1 MLLPARYLTF
11 ALAVAAALGGMVW
24 WWWLPMGHD
33 IGRTLA
39 FAVMWTGS
47 VLAGVGVA
55 DLVQKR
61 HAVLRN
67 YPVLG
72 HLRFLFEFIRP
83 EIRQYFIEGDTDEKP
98 FSRAQ
103 RSIVYQRAKGELDKR
118 PMGTQADVLAP
129 GYEWVNH
136 SLAPSVIGSHDFRVT
151 IGASCAQPYAM
162 SLFNI
167 SAMSFG
173 ALSANAIRALN
184 RGAKL
189 GGFAHDTGE
198 GSIST
203 YHREHGGDLVWEV
216 ASGYFG
222 CRNADG
228 TFSAERFAEQAQQ
241 PQVKLIEVKLSQG
254 AKPGH
259 GGVLPAA
266 KVTLEAAAASFEQA
280 QAQARQQG
288 NQARYSVLAADADGV
303 ITSVDAEPGQVVQ
316 AGTPVLRLARN
327 GPRDVVFALPE
338 DQLPLAKPGQRIG
351 VRLWADPTQRLD
363 ATVREVAA
371 AADPVTRTYQVKAAL
386 QAAPDAL
393 RLGMTATVELPGAG
407 VGVAA
412 LKVPLTA
419 LFEQQGRSQVWVVDM
434 QKSTVQ
440 AQPVQVA
447 AAEGNEVAVLGLQ
460 PGQVV
465 VTAGVHVLQ
474 PGQKVQPLTA
484 PNLAPAAAASAS
496 ASPGAR

>member
-1 MLLPARYLTF
+1 MMRRIAPF
-11 ALAVAAALGGMVW
+11 ALLAALLLSACGKPAPQPEPVRAVKTLTLTPGAAAGTQAFAGEVRARVESRLGFRVGGKVLRRMVELGQAVKAGQALMEIDPSDYLLGQQAAVAA
-24 WWWLPMGHD
+24 
-33 IGRTLA
+33 LA
-39 FAVMWTGS
+39 AARVNRDQ
-47 VLAGVGVA
+47 AQA
-55 DLVQKR
+55 DLKR
-61 HAVLRN
+61 YSEL
-67 YPVLG
+67 Y
-72 HLRFLFEFIRP
+72 
-83 EIRQYFIEGDTDEKP
+83 
-98 FSRAQ
+98 AQ
-103 RSIVYQRAKGELDKR
+103 G
-118 PMGTQADVLAP
+118 
-129 GYEWVNH
+129 
-136 SLAPSVIGSHDFRVT
+136 F
-151 IGASCAQPYAM
+151 IGA
-162 SLFNI
+162 
-167 SAMSFG
+167 
-173 ALSANAIRALN
+173 
-184 RGAKL
+184 
-189 GGFAHDTGE
+189 
-198 GSIST
+198 
-203 YHREHGGDLVWEV
+203 
-216 ASGYFG
+216 
-222 CRNADG
+222 
-228 TFSAERFAEQAQQ
+228 AELERR
-241 PQVKLIEVKLSQG
+241 KT
-254 AKPGH
+254 
-259 GGVLPAA
+259 
-266 KVTLEAAAASFEQA
+266 TLEAAAASFEQA

-288 NQARYSVLAADADGV
+288 NQARYTVLAADADGV

-338 DQLPLAKPGQRIG
+338 DQLPLVKPGQRIG

-386 QAAPDAL
+386 QAAPDAV

-474 PGQKVQPLTA
+474 PGQKVQPLAA
-484 PNLAPAAAASAS
+484 PNVAPAAAASAS

>member
-1 MLLPARYLTF
+1 MMRRIAPF
-11 ALAVAAALGGMVW
+11 ALLAALLLSACGKPAPQPEPVRAVKTLTLTPGAAAGTQAFAGEVRARVESRLGFRVGGKVLRRMVELGQAVKAGQALMEIDPSDYLLGQQAAVAA
-24 WWWLPMGHD
+24 
-33 IGRTLA
+33 LA
-39 FAVMWTGS
+39 AARVNRDQ
-47 VLAGVGVA
+47 AQA
-55 DLVQKR
+55 DLKR
-61 HAVLRN
+61 YSEL
-67 YPVLG
+67 Y
-72 HLRFLFEFIRP
+72 
-83 EIRQYFIEGDTDEKP
+83 
-98 FSRAQ
+98 AQ
-103 RSIVYQRAKGELDKR
+103 G
-118 PMGTQADVLAP
+118 
-129 GYEWVNH
+129 
-136 SLAPSVIGSHDFRVT
+136 F
-151 IGASCAQPYAM
+151 IGA
-162 SLFNI
+162 
-167 SAMSFG
+167 
-173 ALSANAIRALN
+173 
-184 RGAKL
+184 
-189 GGFAHDTGE
+189 
-198 GSIST
+198 
-203 YHREHGGDLVWEV
+203 
-216 ASGYFG
+216 
-222 CRNADG
+222 
-228 TFSAERFAEQAQQ
+228 AELERR
-241 PQVKLIEVKLSQG
+241 KT
-254 AKPGH
+254 
-259 GGVLPAA
+259 
-266 KVTLEAAAASFEQA
+266 TLEAAAASFEQA

-288 NQARYSVLAADADGV
+288 NQARYTVLAADADGV

-338 DQLPLAKPGQRIG
+338 DQLPLVKPGQRIG
-351 VRLWADPTQRLD
+351 VRLWAEPTQRLD

-386 QAAPDAL
+386 QAAPDAV

-484 PNLAPAAAASAS
+484 PNVAPAAAASAG

>member
-1 MLLPARYLTF
+1 MMRRIAPF
-11 ALAVAAALGGMVW
+11 ALLAALLLSACGKPAPQPEPVRAVKTLTLTPSAAAGTQAFAGEVRARVESRLGFRVGGKVLRRMVELGQAVKAGQALMEIDPSDYLLGQQAAVAA
-24 WWWLPMGHD
+24 
-33 IGRTLA
+33 LA
-39 FAVMWTGS
+39 AARVNRDQ
-47 VLAGVGVA
+47 AQA
-55 DLVQKR
+55 DLKR
-61 HAVLRN
+61 YSEL
-67 YPVLG
+67 Y
-72 HLRFLFEFIRP
+72 
-83 EIRQYFIEGDTDEKP
+83 
-98 FSRAQ
+98 AQ
-103 RSIVYQRAKGELDKR
+103 G
-118 PMGTQADVLAP
+118 
-129 GYEWVNH
+129 
-136 SLAPSVIGSHDFRVT
+136 F
-151 IGASCAQPYAM
+151 IGA
-162 SLFNI
+162 
-167 SAMSFG
+167 
-173 ALSANAIRALN
+173 
-184 RGAKL
+184 
-189 GGFAHDTGE
+189 
-198 GSIST
+198 
-203 YHREHGGDLVWEV
+203 
-216 ASGYFG
+216 
-222 CRNADG
+222 
-228 TFSAERFAEQAQQ
+228 AELERR
-241 PQVKLIEVKLSQG
+241 KT
-254 AKPGH
+254 
-259 GGVLPAA
+259 
-266 KVTLEAAAASFEQA
+266 TLEAAAASFEQA